1 MSTQSQIEQL
11 NDQLAD
17 LADSLAEVE
26 SRARLA
32 QKNKRRACWRAYYLT
47 AILALRKPEANYAM
61 WTTGVLTVGP
71 AAAILLALVMGIL
84 LGLPGGAIFWL
95 AVLAGLMGFLALSVM
110 LNFPATRALPK
121 LIADQRFGEKQF
133 QEEAAKLADEA
144 KLFQQ
149 KIAMTQATIV
159 ELRLA
164 DVAKREQLLE
174 RNWLKMRDAEWDE
187 YVAEVFAALGA
198 QAEPMPD
205 KEHGIDLL
213 VRYGATMI
221 AVESQGFVGSVG
233 IETVKQAVAGRLH
246 YGCDRAAVITNSR
259 FAAPA
264 RAYAA
269 SHQCFLIGEQEFPA
283 FVMGSNLELFK

>member
-1 MSTQSQIEQL
+1 MSTQSQIDQL
-11 NDQLAD
+11 NDQLEE
-17 LADSLAEVE
+17 LAGNLAEVE
-26 SRARLA
+26 GRARLVL
-32 QKNKRRACWRAYYLT
+32 KNQRRARWHEYYYKG
-47 AILALRKPEANYAM
+47 ILALRKPEANYAM

-71 AAAILLALVMGIL
+71 AAGILLTFVLGIL

-95 AVLAGLMGFLALSVM
+95 AILAAIICFLALSVM

-121 LIADQRFGEKQF
+121 LIADKRFEEKEF
-133 QEEAAKLADEA
+133 QDEAAKLTEEA
-144 KLFQQ
+144 KLVQQ
-149 KIAMTQATIV
+149 KIALTQATIV

-174 RNWLKMRDAEWDE
+174 RNWLEMRDAEWDD

-198 QAEPMPD
+198 QAEPMPN

-213 VRYGATMI
+213 VRYGASMI
-221 AVESQGFVGSVG
+221 AVESQGYIGSVG
-233 IETVKQAVAGRLH
+233 IETVKQAVTGRFH